1 MAQQTTLNNG
11 TIEDII
17 FENRNKAYGA
27 YDIRMKYLNYVIIG
41 FACALLFAL
50 IVVGTPYIVRLLHP
64 EKDIV
69 YTPIEPVQGN
79 LAEPPPTNKE
89 LPPPPEV
96 KLPEPEQIKFVPPK
110 IVEVVKKEEK
120 LATVEEVKQSAN
132 VGDVTKEGSKD
143 VITEPI
149 KDVTPVEDD
158 KVYDIVSI
166 EKMPGFPGGDDA
178 LLEYITKHV
187 NYPQQAL
194 DNNVQGKVVVAFV
207 VGKDGK
213 VSDVHVK
220 KGIKPADL
228 GCDAEAVRVV
238 KTLPN
243 FSPGMQN
250 GKPVK
255 VAYSVPI
262 TFKIR

>member
-1 MAQQTTLNNG
+1 MAQETKYNSG

-41 FACALLFAL
+41 FACALFFAL
-50 IVVGTPYIVRLLHP
+50 VVTGTPYIVRLLHP
-64 EKDIV
+64 YKDV
-69 YTPIEPVQGN
+69 PIENNEPVQGN
-79 LAEPPPTNKE
+79 LTEPPPTNKE

-132 VGDVTKEGSKD
+132 VGDVTKEGTKD

-149 KDVTPVEDD
+149 KDLPVEDD

-178 LLEYITKHV
+178 LLAFISNHV

-194 DNNVQGKVVVAFV
+194 DNNIQGKVVVAFV

-228 GCDAEAVRVV
+228 GCNAEAERVV
-238 KTLPN
+238 KLLPP

-262 TFKIR
+262 TFKIK